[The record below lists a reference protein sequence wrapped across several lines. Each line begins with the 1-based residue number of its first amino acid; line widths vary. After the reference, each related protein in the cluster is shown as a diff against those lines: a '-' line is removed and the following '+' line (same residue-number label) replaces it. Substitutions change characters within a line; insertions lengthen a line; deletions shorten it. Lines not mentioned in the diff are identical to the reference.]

1 MRFWRLAAVIVTS
14 FSGMGAPVWAASHVA
29 LVIGNAAY
37 ETTPLKNPR
46 RDAQRMAA
54 LLSGQGFDVE
64 VLYDLDKP
72 LLEAALGRFGLR
84 SLNADTAVLYYSG
97 HGIEVGGVNYL
108 IPIGAQLQSEAMAP
122 FQAVRL
128 HDALGA
134 MQGATRLQLALID
147 ACRNNGFLPVKS
159 GSKGMA
165 REASPSGRLLISF
178 AALAGQAAQDGSGD
192 YSPYTQAL
200 AELLERDPQED
211 LRLALTTLKERVGQ
225 LAGARQEPSVEI
237 GTGFSLGEKLSLTG
251 RAVLAT
257 APPPAP
263 APAQRF
269 APPPAP
275 AAAPVR
281 VAPAA
286 PQPAPIAEET
296 PAHLLPEPGSVAAE
310 LLKSARD
317 GNAGSMM
324 LLGNYYEFGVGGAP
338 QSHTEAVGWYR
349 QSSRLENATAMT
361 SLGIM
366 YADGRGVAQDDAE
379 AVRWWLQ
386 ATNKGDIQAMTML
399 GAMHEQGRGGL
410 AQDYA
415 EAVRLYQRAA
425 NMGWIGAMVN
435 LAKMYERGHGVPR
448 DLGEA
453 RRWYEQILT
462 SGTRVQRERAQQD
475 LDRLDRK

>member
-29 LVIGNAAY
+29 LVIGNGAY
-37 ETTPLKNPR
+37 ATTPLKNPR

-192 YSPYTQAL
+192 FSPYTQAL

-286 PQPAPIAEET
+286 PQPAPVAEET
-296 PAHLLPEPGSVAAE
+296 PAHLLPEPGSVAAGY
-310 LLKSARD
+310 LGRAQ
-317 GNAGSMM
+317 AGSAADMFN
-324 LLGNYYEFGVGGAP
+324 LGNDYVSGVNGAP
-338 QSHTEAVGWYR
+338 QSYVEAARWYR
-349 QSSRLENATAMT
+349 RAADRGHVFSMYY
-361 SLGIM
+361 LGEI
-366 YADGRGVAQDDAE
+366 YEHGRQ
-379 AVRWWLQ
+379 
-386 ATNKGDIQAMTML
+386 
-399 GAMHEQGRGGL
+399 GL
-410 AQDYA
+410 AQDKV
-415 EAVRLYQRAA
+415 EAVRFYQQAA
-425 NMGWIGAMVN
+425 DLGNVYAM
-435 LAKMYERGHGVPR
+435 LRLGTIYESGFGIPR
-448 DLGEA
+448 DLEEA
-453 RRWYEQILT
+453 RRWYEQVLDE
-462 SGTRVQRERAQQD
+462 GDLMERHWAREAIK
-475 LDRLDRK
+475 RLDGK